1 MATVSEVRS
10 TTLSGL
16 NHIDALLNNLPNWNY
31 QTSGGNNLYYSFS
44 TAAGLESGNSSL
56 LGAPQS
62 FSAAQQTAARSALTY
77 ISQLT
82 GIKFTETADG
92 NAAQVHFANANI
104 SGSNTTGLD
113 SSRYSYSYDSNNVVT
128 RFTAGT
134 WVYLDNAE
142 WAGMNA
148 NLTAGTQGYETL
160 LHELGHAMGLK
171 HSFDG
176 TIRLPAA
183 TDNTAYTLMS
193 YTHSGGVHSTFSEYD
208 IAALKWLY
216 GGDGLGGTLGVNSTG
231 GGRYFTGTS
240 LADTL
245 TGTAAN
251 DMLEGG
257 AGNDSLNGGAGI
269 DTAFYNGL
277 RSAYTV
283 KQVSASAW
291 NVVGAQGSD
300 TLSNVEQLRFS
311 DGTIAI
317 APSGPVTPPPDTT
330 APVQPTLVF
339 TKDGWAA
346 ASGNH
351 PTFSGVAEAGAKVEI
366 FNGTTS
372 MGVGKAA
379 ANGSWSITP
388 VAVGNGNYHVTAKA
402 TDAAGNVSAAS
413 AAQDFTVLSARNV
426 TGTAGNDSLNA
437 LVANNYIDGGDGFD
451 TVVYAGVR
459 ANYTVGK
466 TAYGYKVT
474 DVAGTGGGSDLLVRD
489 ERIQFADMTMT
500 LDNSGIIVQSASA
513 SAQFGSASHEVA
525 PALVPAL
532 VPQHE
537 HEHEIQIIGRHTHA
551 GEHAHFA

>member
-44 TAAGLESGNSSL
+44 TTAGLESGNSAL
-56 LGAPQS
+56 LSTPQS
-62 FSAAQQTAARSALTY
+62 FSAAQQTAARSALNY

-128 RFTAGT
+128 RFTAAT

-148 NLTAGTQGYETL
+148 NLSAGTQGYETL
-160 LHELGHAMGLK
+160 LHELGHGMGLK
-171 HSFDG
+171 HPFEG

-193 YTHSGGVHSTFSEYD
+193 YTHSGGVHSTFGEYD

-216 GGDGLGGTLGVNSTG
+216 GGDGLGGALGVNSTG

-257 AGNDSLNGGAGI
+257 AGNDNLNGGAGI

-291 NVVGAQGSD
+291 NVAGAQGSD
-300 TLSNVEQLRFS
+300 TLSNIEQLRFS

-330 APVQPTLVF
+330 APAQPTLVF

-426 TGTAGNDSLNA
+426 TGTAGNDSLKA
-437 LVANNYIDGGDGFD
+437 LIANNYIDGGDGFD

-513 SAQFGSASHEVA
+513 SAQFSSASHDLV

-532 VPQHE
+532 AP
-537 HEHEIQIIGRHTHA
+537 EHEIQIIGRHTHA

>member
-16 NHIDALLNNLPNWNY
+16 NHIDALLDNLPNWNY
-31 QTSGGNNLYYSFS
+31 LTSGGNNLYYSFS
-44 TAAGLESGNSSL
+44 TAAGLESGNASL
-56 LGAPQS
+56 LSAPQS
-62 FSAAQQTAARSALTY
+62 FSAAQQSATRSALNY

-104 SGSNTTGLD
+104 SGSSTTGLD
-113 SSRYSYSYDSNNVVT
+113 SSRYSYSYDGNNVVT
-128 RFTAGT
+128 RFTAST

-148 NLTAGTQGYETL
+148 NLTPGTQGYETL

-193 YTHSGGVHSTFSEYD
+193 YTHSGGVHSTFGAYD

-216 GGDGLGGTLGVNSTG
+216 GGDGLGGALGVNSTG

-257 AGNDSLNGGAGI
+257 AGNDTLNGGAGI

-283 KQVSASAW
+283 QQVSASAW
-291 NVVGAQGSD
+291 SVVGAQGSD
-300 TLSNVEQLRFS
+300 MLSNIEQLRFS
-311 DGTIAI
+311 DGTVAI
-317 APSGPVTPPPDTT
+317 APSGPVTPPPDTS
-330 APVQPTLVF
+330 APNQPTLVF

-372 MGVGKAA
+372 MGVGTAA
-379 ANGSWSITP
+379 ANGAWSITP

-413 AAQDFTVLSARNV
+413 TAQDFTVLSARNV
-426 TGTAGNDSLNA
+426 TGTAGNDSLKA
-437 LVANNYIDGGDGFD
+437 LIANNYIDGGDGFD

-489 ERIQFADMTMT
+489 ERIQFADMIMT

-513 SAQFGSASHEVA
+513 AAEFNGTALDVA
-525 PALVPAL
+525 AVPA
-532 VPQHE
+532 P
-537 HEHEIQIIGRHTHA
+537 EHEIQLIGRHAHA
-551 GEHAHFA
+551 AEHAHFA

>member
-1 MATVSEVRS
+1 MATVTEVRS

-44 TAAGLESGNSSL
+44 TTAGLESGNSAILS
-56 LGAPQS
+56 APQA
-62 FSAAQQTAARSALTY
+62 FSAAQQTAARGAMNYL
-77 ISQLT
+77 SQLT
-82 GIKFTETADG
+82 GIRFTETSDG

-104 SGSNTTGLD
+104 SGANTTGLD

-148 NLTAGTQGYETL
+148 NLAAGTQGYETL

-171 HSFDG
+171 HSFEG
-176 TIRLPAA
+176 AIRLPAA

-193 YTHSGGVHSTFSEYD
+193 YTHSGGVHSTFGEYD

-216 GGDGLGGTLGVNSTG
+216 GGDGLGGALGVNSTG
-231 GGRYFTGTS
+231 GGRYFTGTG

-245 TGTAAN
+245 NGTAAN

-257 AGNDSLNGGAGI
+257 AGNDALNGGAGT

-277 RSAYTV
+277 HSAYTV
-283 KQVSASAW
+283 AQLSAGSWRVS
-291 NVVGAQGSD
+291 GAQGTD
-300 TLSNVEQLRFS
+300 TLSSIEQLRFS
-311 DGTIAI
+311 DGTFAI
-317 APSGPVTPPPDTT
+317 GSTTPPPDTT

-366 FNGTTS
+366 FNGATS
-372 MGVGKAA
+372 IGVGKAA
-379 ANGSWSITP
+379 ADGNWSITP
-388 VAVGNGNYHVTAKA
+388 VALGNGSYHVTAKA
-402 TDAAGNVSAAS
+402 TDAAGNVSASS
-413 AAQDFTVLSARNV
+413 AARDFTVLSDRNV
-426 TGTAGNDSLNA
+426 AGTVGNDTLKA
-437 LVANNYIDGGDGFD
+437 LIANNHIDGGDGFD
-451 TVVYAGVR
+451 TVVYGGAR

-474 DVAGTGGGSDLLVRD
+474 DVAGTGGGSDLLVRS
-489 ERIQFADMTMT
+489 ERIQFADMAMS
-500 LDNSGIIVQSASA
+500 LDNSGIIVQPSSASEA
-513 SAQFGSASHEVA
+513 FSSASFDLA
-525 PALVPAL
+525 P
-532 VPQHE
+532 
-537 HEHEIQIIGRHTHA
+537 EHEIQLIGRHAHA

>member
-44 TAAGLESGNSSL
+44 TAAGLESGNGSL
-56 LGAPQS
+56 LSTPQS
-62 FSAAQQTAARSALTY
+62 FSAAQQTAARSALNY

-92 NAAQVHFANANI
+92 NTAQVHFANANI

-128 RFTAGT
+128 RFTAAT

-142 WAGMNA
+142 WGGMNA
-148 NLTAGTQGYETL
+148 NLAAGTQGYETL

-171 HSFDG
+171 HSFEG
-176 TIRLPAA
+176 SIRLPAA

-193 YTHSGGVHSTFSEYD
+193 YTHSGGVHATFGEYD

-216 GGDGLGGTLGVNSTG
+216 GGDGLGGALGVNSTG

-240 LADTL
+240 QADTL

-300 TLSNVEQLRFS
+300 MLNNVEQLRFS
-311 DGTIAI
+311 DGTVAI

-330 APVQPTLVF
+330 APNQPTLVF

-366 FNGTTS
+366 FNGATS
-372 MGVGKAA
+372 MGVGKAGTSGA
-379 ANGSWSITP
+379 WSITP

-402 TDAAGNVSAAS
+402 TDAAGNVSVAS

-426 TGTAGNDSLNA
+426 TGTAGNDSLKA
-437 LVANNYIDGGDGFD
+437 LIANNYIDGGDGFD
-451 TVVYAGVR
+451 TVVYTGVR

-489 ERIQFADMTMT
+489 ERIQFADMIMT
-500 LDNSGIIVQSASA
+500 LDNSGIIVQSANA
-513 SAQFGSASHEVA
+513 SAGAEFNAVFDSAALDLA
-525 PALVPAL
+525 PAQAP
-532 VPQHE
+532 
-537 HEHEIQIIGRHTHA
+537 EHEIQLIGRHAHA
-551 GEHAHFA
+551 AEHAHFA

>member
-1 MATVSEVRS
+1 MATVTEVRS

-44 TAAGLESGNSSL
+44 TTAGLESGNSAIIS
-56 LGAPQS
+56 APQA
-62 FSAAQQTAARSALTY
+62 FTAAQQAAARGALSY

-82 GIKFTETADG
+82 GIRFTETSDG
-92 NAAQVHFANANI
+92 SAAQIHLANANI

-113 SSRYSYSYDSNNVVT
+113 SSRYSYSYDGSNTVT
-128 RFTAGT
+128 KFAAST

-171 HSFDG
+171 HSFEG
-176 TIRLPAA
+176 AITLPAA

-193 YTHSGGVHSTFSEYD
+193 YTHSGGAHSTFSEYD

-216 GGDGLGGTLGVNSTG
+216 GGDGLGGALGVNSTG

-257 AGNDSLNGGAGI
+257 AGNDTLNGGAGT

-277 RSAYTV
+277 HTAYTV
-283 KQVSASAW
+283 SQLSASSW
-291 NVVGAQGSD
+291 RVSGAQGTD
-300 TLSNVEQLRFS
+300 TLSNIEQLRFS
-311 DGTIAI
+311 DGTFAI
-317 APSGPVTPPPDTT
+317 GSSGSTTPPADTT
-330 APVQPTLVF
+330 APAQPTLVF

-366 FNGTTS
+366 FNGSTS
-372 MGVGKAA
+372 MGVGTAA

-388 VAVGNGNYHVTAKA
+388 VAVANGSYHVTAKA

-426 TGTAGNDSLNA
+426 TGTAGNDTLNA
-437 LVANNYIDGGDGFD
+437 LTANNYIDGGAGTD

-474 DVAGTGGGSDLLVRD
+474 DVAGTGGGSDLLVRS
-489 ERIQFADMTMT
+489 EFIKFADATMA
-500 LDNSGIIVQSASA
+500 LDNSGIVATSASA
-513 SAQFGSASHEVA
+513 SVASFDLA
-525 PALVPAL
+525 PD
-532 VPQHE
+532 
-537 HEHEIQIIGRHTHA
+537 HEIQLIGRHHHA
-551 GEHAHFA
+551 AEHAHFG

>member
-1 MATVSEVRS
+1 MATVTEVKS

-31 QTSGGNNLYYSFS
+31 LTSGGNNLYYSFS
-44 TAAGLESGNSSL
+44 TAAGLESGNGSILS
-56 LGAPQS
+56 APQT
-62 FSAAQQTAARSALTY
+62 FSAAQQSATRSALSY

-82 GIKFTETADG
+82 GIKFTETGDG
-92 NAAQVHFANANI
+92 NVAQMHFANANI
-104 SGSNTTGLD
+104 SGSGTTGQD
-113 SSRYSYSYDSNNVVT
+113 SSRYSYSYDGSNTVT
-128 RFTAGT
+128 KFAAST

-148 NLTAGTQGYETL
+148 NLTPGTQGYETL

-193 YTHSGGVHSTFSEYD
+193 YTHSGGIHSTFSEYD
-208 IAALKWLY
+208 VAALKWLY
-216 GGDGLGGTLGVNSTG
+216 GGDGLGGALGVNSTG
-231 GGRYFTGTS
+231 GGRYYTGTS
-240 LADTL
+240 QADTL

-251 DMLEGG
+251 DVLEGG
-257 AGNDSLNGGAGI
+257 LGNDVLNGGAGT
-269 DTAFYNGL
+269 DTAVYNGV

-283 KQVSASAW
+283 KQLSATAW
-291 NVVGAQGSD
+291 NVTGAQGSD
-300 TLSNVEQLRFS
+300 TLSNIEQLRFS
-311 DGTIAI
+311 DATVAVSL
-317 APSGPVTPPPDTT
+317 AT
-330 APVQPTLVF
+330 APLQDTAAPAQPTLVF
-339 TKDGWAA
+339 TKDGTAA

-366 FNGTTS
+366 FNGSTS
-372 MGVGKAA
+372 MGVGTATA
-379 ANGSWSITP
+379 SGTWSITP
-388 VAVGNGNYHVTAKA
+388 VAVGNGSYHVTAKA

-413 AAQDFTVLSARNV
+413 AAKDFTVLSARNV
-426 TGTAGNDSLNA
+426 TGTTGNDSLKA

-451 TVVYAGVR
+451 TVVYSGVR

-489 ERIQFADMTMT
+489 ERIQFADVTIT
-500 LDNSGIIVQSASA
+500 LDNSGIIVQSSSSNAE
-513 SAQFGSASHEVA
+513 FTGSSLDVDHAM
-525 PALVPAL
+525 P
-532 VPQHE
+532 HE
-537 HEHEIQIIGRHTHA
+537 HGHGHEIQLIGQHVHA